1 MTNEEAAK
9 VLERDKHWRHCTK
22 FDCAECFVISDES
35 LDAAADLAITAL
47 RTKHS
52 IPAASGDCV
61 INEHDVDPLGQQTY
75 ENGF

>member
-9 VLERDKHWRHCTK
+9 ALELHQKYAGNNIHPDTILWQALT
-22 FDCAECFVISDES
+22 
-35 LDAAADLAITAL
+35 LAITAL

-61 INEHDVDPLGQQTY
+61 INEHDADPLGQQTY

>member
-1 MTNEEAAK
+1 MLGQALT
-9 VLERDKHWRHCTK
+9 
-22 FDCAECFVISDES
+22 
-35 LDAAADLAITAL
+35 LAITAL